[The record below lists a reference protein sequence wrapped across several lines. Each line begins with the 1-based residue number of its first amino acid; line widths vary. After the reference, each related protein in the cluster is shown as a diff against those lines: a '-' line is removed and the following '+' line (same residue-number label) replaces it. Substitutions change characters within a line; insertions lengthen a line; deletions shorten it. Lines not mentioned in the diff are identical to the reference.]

1 MRCSEGLDTF
11 GKWRSRTDTQ
21 PVAFPD
27 ERALGW
33 HTSCIDESEGHE
45 LNVFQCE
52 SQENS
57 DLNTSCIDENEDRK
71 FSINQCE
78 SHGNSD
84 LDTISLYID
93 SRGSRKLVSN

>member
-27 ERALGW
+27 EKALGC
-33 HTSCIDESEGHE
+33 HTSGIDESEGHK

-57 DLNTSCIDENEDRK
+57 DLNTSCIEDEGIK
-71 FSINQCE
+71 FSINQYE
-78 SHGNSD
+78 SNGKSD

-93 SRGSRKLVSN
+93 SRDSRN